1 MNYEVGSR
9 YPKPG
14 DKVKI
19 VQKRDYASG
28 TLTEGV
34 VKEVLTSKRFHPR
47 GHKVRLTNGII
58 GRVQE
63 FPNEKERSPRASNF
77 LHTVRGR
84 FSLRLFSTPLVV
96 LEKRNN

>member
-1 MNYEVGSR
+1 MTYEVGSR
-9 YPKPG
+9 VPIPG

-19 VQKRDYASG
+19 VQKKDYASG

-63 FPNEKERSPRASNF
+63 FPNEKEKSSEPLISY
-77 LHTVRGR
+77 
-84 FSLRLFSTPLVV
+84 TPSEDDLA
-96 LEKRNN
+96 

>member
-9 YPKPG
+9 SPKLG

-19 VQKRDYASG
+19 VQKKDYASG

-34 VKEVLTSKRFHPR
+34 VKEVLTNKRFHPR
-47 GHKVRLTNGII
+47 GHKVRLPNGII

-63 FPNEKERSPRASNF
+63 FSDEKGESSEPPISY
-77 LHTVRGR
+77 
-84 FSLRLFSTPLVV
+84 TPSKDDLA
-96 LEKRNN
+96 